1 MGSWEVGIWTT
12 WTILEKLATMFV
24 VVIQTVGILI
34 LVLVIGHNGNS
45 NNDSS
50 DTTLSADSRNP

>member
-1 MGSWEVGIWTT
+1 MGSWEVGIWTI

-34 LVLVIGHNGNS
+34 LVLVIGHNDNS